1 MHQYLKS
8 IGFGNIRDKKQLIQI
23 IRDVEES
30 YTGHQLVTQDEVTDL
45 CEFDKE
51 YGEGIGIKVCGDMDI
66 DEQFDYRYYAP
77 YFTGSG
83 VTSYANVSVE
93 RRIDREAY
101 VGICEDTK
109 VGINLVFY
117 LQNMMEYLRERQIG
131 GRSIKYSSVTLSGLC
146 NEGTILLP
154 VRKSKEQE
162 REQQEEVHNRMLLLS
177 AARTGDP
184 QAIESLTLDDMDT
197 YSKVSKRLISEDVFT
212 IVDTYIMPYGIE
224 CDRYSIMGEIL
235 EYRLTRNEITRED
248 ILHYEIGCERIIIR
262 CMCTKKRS
270 HGRTGSRTQI
280 QRKCVAAGKNQ
291 FLNVDKNS
299 KMWINISE

>member
-1 MHQYLKS
+1 MERQLCLHTADLLAVAEC
-8 IGFGNIRDKKQLIQI
+8 RDRDCAVHIAKLRCFKQ
-23 IRDVEES
+23 
-30 YTGHQLVTQDEVTDL
+30 
-45 CEFDKE
+45 
-51 YGEGIGIKVCGDMDI
+51 
-66 DEQFDYRYYAP
+66 
-77 YFTGSG
+77 
-83 VTSYANVSVE
+83 
-93 RRIDREAY
+93 
-101 VGICEDTK
+101 
-109 VGINLVFY
+109 
-117 LQNMMEYLRERQIG
+117 RERLG
-131 GRSIKYSSVTLSGLC
+131 ALACGKLESIC

-248 ILHYEIGCERIIIR
+248 ICIMKLDVNGLLFDVCVP
-262 CMCTKKRS
+262 KREVMGEPAV
-270 HGRTGSRTQI
+270 GRRFKGNVWLQ
-280 QRKCVAAGKNQ
+280 GK
-291 FLNVDKNS
+291 
-299 KMWINISE
+299 INF